1 MLTHFNWMGDMSFV
15 RQMWPFI
22 KRHLAWEKR
31 NFDVDGDGLYDAY
44 CAIWASDA
52 LQYTGGGV
60 THTSAYN
67 YRANKIAAQLAD
79 LLGEDSEPYNGE
91 AMKIKQ
97 AMNRQLWMP
106 KKGWYA
112 EYRWEEHKTE
122 IQSIMRI

>member
-1 MLTHFNWMGDMSFV
+1 MNLVFFDQMLTHFNWMGDMSFV

-67 YRANKIAAQLAD
+67 HRANKIAQSAKRRV
-79 LLGEDSEPYNGE
+79 G
-91 AMKIKQ
+91 
-97 AMNRQLWMP
+97 
-106 KKGWYA
+106 KKWVITFR
-112 EYRWEEHKTE
+112 YRWYPYH
-122 IQSIMRI
+122 